1 MSHAHLR
8 NAIAATVLGAAL
20 ATPAAALPLLGPSC
34 LEKLTAQTRAWAE
47 CTERFDRVDNRCRQP
62 AAKMNAY
69 MQECA
74 SKGKSKA
81 RIDAA
86 MTEGYRQAGKRPVGA
101 KGGTPKPPA
110 TTQSPATMEN
120 VLSKYAQEPRSAQ

>member
-8 NAIAATVLGAAL
+8 NAVAATLLGAAL

-34 LEKLTAQTRAWAE
+34 LEKLTAHTRAWAE
-47 CTERFDRVDNRCRQP
+47 CTEQFDRVDNRCRQP
-62 AAKMNAY
+62 AAKMHAY
-69 MQECA
+69 MQKCA
-74 SKGKSKA
+74 GEGKSKA

-86 MTEGYRQAGKRPVGA
+86 MTEGYRLAGERPVGT
-101 KGGTPKPPA
+101 KDDTPKAPA
-110 TTQSPATMEN
+110 TTQSPATAEN

>member
-8 NAIAATVLGAAL
+8 NAVAATVLGAAL
-20 ATPAAALPLLGPSC
+20 ATPAAALPLLGPGC
-34 LEKLTAQTRAWAE
+34 LEKLTAHTRAWAE
-47 CTERFDRVDNRCRQP
+47 CTKQFDRVDNRCKQP

-69 MQECA
+69 MQKCA

-86 MTEGYRQAGKRPVGA
+86 MTAGYRLAGDGPVGA
-101 KGGTPKPPA
+101 TDAAPRPPA
-110 TTQSPATMEN
+110 TTQSPAAMDN
-120 VLSKYAQEPRSAQ
+120 VLSKYARDSRRAQ

>member
-1 MSHAHLR
+1 
-8 NAIAATVLGAAL
+8 
-20 ATPAAALPLLGPSC
+20 
-34 LEKLTAQTRAWAE
+34 
-47 CTERFDRVDNRCRQP
+47 
-62 AAKMNAY
+62 
-69 MQECA
+69 MQKCA
-74 SKGKSKA
+74 GEGKSKA

-86 MTEGYRQAGKRPVGA
+86 MTEGYRQAGNRPVGA